1 MGSDKLSQ
9 LKSLTGNP
17 LENNCNGN
25 KTTKIFT
32 SKYSNLTS
40 KPPNVGYLFSCCK
53 QKYAVIAD

>member
-9 LKSLTGNP
+9 FKSLIGNP
-17 LENNCNGN
+17 LENNSKGS
-25 KTTKIFT
+25 KITTIFT
-32 SKYSNLTS
+32 TKYSNIKN